1 MNNITINLI
10 KKPYKHL
17 NKEDR
22 IKIELLHSQ
31 NKSCTYIADLIGF
44 HKSTISRELRNRI
57 KSKINIRSGNIR
69 NLPYSAQSA
78 QEDYLYK
85 RSFSRCSYIVE
96 RFPKLKKFIEDKIL
110 INKWM
115 PDVISNYINKHELY
129 LLDGMTSISTPSIY
143 LAIRNN
149 ILNVRLN
156 SMRRMKSD
164 KEKRYSYKHL
174 VPISKKDYSIELRP
188 DYINSRQEYGHFE
201 IDTVVSKRK
210 GNHACLLTLTER
222 KTRYE
227 IIRKL
232 NNKTKENVTTA
243 LIDIITQYPHIKSLT
258 TDNGSEFSGF
268 KDVINKTS
276 VKFYFCHPYASC
288 EKGTNEKHNS
298 LIRYFIK
305 KGITFDHY
313 SQEDINNISLWMNN
327 YPRKVLK
334 WNTPTE
340 MFHQELLLI

>member
-1 MNNITINLI
+1 MNYDITNII

-22 IKIELLHSQ
+22 IKIEILYSQ
-31 NKSCTYIADLIGF
+31 NKSCTYIANFIGF

-57 KSKINIRSGNIR
+57 KSKINIRLGTIK

-78 QEDYLYK
+78 HNDYIYK
-85 RSFSRCSYIVE
+85 RSFSKCSYIVE
-96 RFPKLKKFIEDKIL
+96 RFPILKKYIEDKIL
-110 INKWM
+110 IDKWM
-115 PDVISNYINKHELY
+115 PDTISNYINKHELY

-149 ILNVRLN
+149 ILDVQLKN
-156 SMRRMKSD
+156 MRRMKLN
-164 KEKRYSYKHL
+164 KEKRLSYKHL

-188 DYINSRQEYGHFE
+188 EYINNRQEYGHFE
-201 IDTVVSKRK
+201 IDTIIGKKK
-210 GNHACLLTLTER
+210 GKQACLLTLTER

-232 NNKTKENVTTA
+232 NTKSKEEVTNA
-243 LIDIITQYPHIKSLT
+243 LIDILNQYPHIKSLT

-268 KDVINKTS
+268 KDVISKTNI
-276 VKFYFCHPYASC
+276 KFYFCHPYASC

-305 KGITFDHY
+305 KGTSIDNYT
-313 SQEDINNISLWMNN
+313 QEDLNKISIWMNN
-327 YPRKVLK
+327 YPRKILK
-334 WNTPTE
+334 WNTPSE